1 MTNAKNAKNAR
12 ALPNV
17 MGKNA
22 GEAAMS
28 KDEDKGKPK
37 DDQPDAGQT
46 PGPQGAEAAD
56 TGSAEDALA
65 ALERDRNDL
74 LSRLQ
79 RLSADYLNYQKRVQ
93 RDIDSAREFANEQL
107 IKELLPVLDDMER
120 AIEAGRA
127 NHAPDDPILAGMRL
141 VHDKALATLGGYG
154 LKAIEAKGKPF
165 DPAVHQAIMM
175 QPTGDQPPQ
184 TVLAEAQRGYE
195 LRGRTIRPAGV
206 VVAVAPTEH
215 SEGD

>member
-1 MTNAKNAKNAR
+1 
-12 ALPNV
+12 
-17 MGKNA
+17 
-22 GEAAMS
+22 MS
-28 KDEDKGKPK
+28 KDEDKDRSK
-37 DDQPDAGQT
+37 DAQPDA
-46 PGPQGAEAAD
+46 D
-56 TGSAEDALA
+56 TGTPEDAMA

-93 RDIDSAREFANEQL
+93 RDIDAAREFANEQL

-120 AIEAGRA
+120 AIEAGQA
-127 NHAPDDPILAGMRL
+127 NYATDDPILAGMRL

-165 DPAVHQAIMM
+165 NPEVHQAIMM
-175 QPTGDQPPQ
+175 QPTNDQPPQ
-184 TVLAEAQRGYE
+184 TVLAEALRGYE

-206 VVAVAPTEH
+206 VVAVAPQD
-215 SEGD
+215 SPADD

>member
-1 MTNAKNAKNAR
+1 
-12 ALPNV
+12 
-17 MGKNA
+17 
-22 GEAAMS
+22 MS
-28 KDEDKGKPK
+28 KDEDRGKPK
-37 DDQPDAGQT
+37 DDQPDAAQ
-46 PGPQGAEAAD
+46 AAD
-56 TGSAEDALA
+56 SGTAEDALA

-120 AIEAGRA
+120 ALEAGRA
-127 NHAPDDPILAGMRL
+127 NHAADDPILAGMLL
-141 VHDKALATLGGYG
+141 VHDKALATLGRYG
-154 LKAIEAKGKPF
+154 LKVVEAKGKPF

-175 QPTGDQPPQ
+175 QPTADQPPQ
-184 TVLAEAQRGYE
+184 TVLAEALRGYE

-206 VVAVAPTEH
+206 VVAVAPQDAPAGE
-215 SEGD
+215 